1 MNVTLL
7 KRLIDMKINRHGIIL
22 ENFTNFTG
30 IITWIG
36 VLLVISSL
44 AETSESFYG
53 QDDLRAA

>member
-1 MNVTLL
+1 
-7 KRLIDMKINRHGIIL
+7 MKINRHGIIL